1 MEIIYSEVTYTSPTR
16 SHRKAI
22 RNSHYRS
29 LERAPHGSPSRDQS
43 VSVWVSLLDGTAC
56 R

>member
-22 RNSHYRS
+22 ENSLHRS
-29 LERAPHGSPSRDQS
+29 LERAPRGSPSRDQS